1 MKQMGK
7 SVHTCHYILAFFLI
21 IIFCTGCVGQADDDN
36 DFLVV
41 EKEKEQTEYVLA
53 AVSVS
58 DVIRTEHIPCTY
70 LQVNDQ
76 DISFSV
82 SGKRI
87 LRIYADV
94 GDSVVRGQLLAELAG
109 DQTEKKIAELEY
121 RIGRNQMLLEDSKL
135 NEDYEIS
142 AKWLQFLYH
151 SGKSQEEEE
160 ALKESILQLQ
170 KNYQYLRED
179 YQDAID
185 LDSLELEKLREDAAV
200 SRVYAGMNGVVSW
213 VKSDLEGRTSISGE
227 VIMKIID
234 KSKCLFI
241 VEGTEYAYLF
251 EEDVPVEMTITFGRG
266 AGRYEILPY
275 RKDRWTDSLT
285 FSLPGEY
292 DSCVIDVGTAG
303 TIRVAV
309 DKRTQVLAIPSQAVH
324 LAEDATYVYV
334 VGEGNLREIRWI
346 EVGLY
351 GDETVEVTAGLEKG
365 ELVILK

>member
-1 MKQMGK
+1 MGR

-21 IIFCTGCVGQADDDN
+21 VILCTGCVGQAEDDN

-41 EKEKEQTEYVLA
+41 EKEKEQIQYVVA

-58 DVIRTEHIPCTY
+58 DVIRTEQIPCTY

-87 LRIYADV
+87 SHIYADV
-94 GDSVVRGQLLAELAG
+94 GDGVVRGQLLAELAN

-121 RIGRNQMLLEDSKL
+121 RIGRNRMLLEDSKL

-142 AKWLQFLYH
+142 ARWLQFLYH
-151 SGKSQEEEE
+151 SGNSKEEEE
-160 ALKESILQLQ
+160 ALKESIRQLQ
-170 KNYQYLRED
+170 KNYQLLRED

-185 LDSLELEKLREDAAV
+185 LDNLELKKLREDAAV
-200 SRVYAGMNGVVSW
+200 SRVYAEMNGVVSW
-213 VKSDLEGRTSISGE
+213 VRSNLEGSTSIRGE
-227 VIMKIID
+227 VIMKVID
-234 KSKCLFI
+234 NSECLFI
-241 VEGTEYAYLF
+241 VEGTEYAHLF
-251 EEDVPVEMTITFGRG
+251 EEDVPVEMSITFGRG
-266 AGRYEILPY
+266 AGQYEILPY
-275 RKDRWTDSLT
+275 RKDEWADRLT

-292 DSCVIDVGTAG
+292 DSSVIDVGTSG

-309 DKRTQVLAIPSQAVH
+309 DKSTQVLAIPSQAVH

-334 VGEGNLREIRWI
+334 VGEDNMREIRWI

-351 GDETVEVTAGLEKG
+351 GDENVEVTAGLEKG
-365 ELVILK
+365 ELVIVK

>member
-1 MKQMGK
+1 MGK
-7 SVHTCHYILAFFLI
+7 SVHACHYILAFFLI
-21 IIFCTGCVGQADDDN
+21 LIFCTGCAVQAEDDN

-41 EKEKEQTEYVLA
+41 EKEKEQTQYVLA

-58 DVIRTEHIPCTY
+58 DVIRTERIPCTY

-87 LRIYADV
+87 SRVFADV
-94 GDSVVRGQLLAELAG
+94 GDSVVRGQLLAELAD

-121 RIGRNQMLLEDSKL
+121 RIGRTQMLLEDSKL

-142 AKWLQFLYH
+142 AKWLHFLYH
-151 SGKSQEEEE
+151 SGKSKEEEE
-160 ALKESILQLQ
+160 ALKESIRQLQ
-170 KNYQYLRED
+170 KNYQLLRED

-185 LDSLELEKLREDAAV
+185 LDSLELKKLREDAAV

-213 VKSDLEGRTSISGE
+213 VKSNLEGRTSISGE
-227 VIMKIID
+227 VIMKVID
-234 KSKCLFI
+234 NSECLFI
-241 VEGTEYAYLF
+241 VEGTEYEYLF
-251 EEDVPVEMTITFGRG
+251 EEDVPVEMSITFGRG
-266 AGRYEILPY
+266 AGQYEILPY
-275 RKDRWTDSLT
+275 RKDKWTDSLT

-292 DSCVIDVGTAG
+292 DSSVIDVGTAG
-303 TIRVAV
+303 TIRVV
-309 DKRTQVLAIPSQAVH
+309 TDERMQVLAIPSKAVY

-351 GDETVEVTAGLEKG
+351 GDENVEVTAGLEKG
-365 ELVILK
+365 EFVIVK